1 VAGLTLVA
9 VGLLIAAWAADL
21 TDPLAVVAAGAVLGA
36 GYGFCLVAGLLE
48 VQRIASPDE
57 LAGLNAVFYAL
68 TYVGFAYPI
77 ALAELSRFTSF
88 TVLLLC
94 LAGVVVVCLAVVAS
108 YSRKPLRH
116 E

>member
-1 VAGLTLVA
+1 
-9 VGLLIAAWAADL
+9 
-21 TDPLAVVAAGAVLGA
+21 
-36 GYGFCLVAGLLE
+36 
-48 VQRIASPDE
+48 
-57 LAGLNAVFYAL
+57 VFYAL

-77 ALAELSRFTSF
+77 ALAELSRSTSF